1 MTFSLVID
9 LPFIIAVV
17 GGVLAVVDA
26 ITRMRGRG
34 AVLGILQIIAAAL
47 FVLSLFVAGVPLGG
61 TVLALITVVLL
72 ILGLVFRGSSRG
84 SRWLGIVALLL
95 LIAWLVLVPRAIV
108 IPGLNA

>member
-1 MTFSLVID
+1 MTFSLVIN

-17 GGVLAVVDA
+17 GGVLAVVDG
-26 ITRMRGRG
+26 ITRVRGRA
-34 AVLGILQIIAAAL
+34 AVLGILQIVAAAL
-47 FVLSLFVAGVPLGG
+47 FVLSLFVAGVPLGS

-72 ILGLVFRGSSRG
+72 ILGLVFRGSSRR
-84 SRWLGIVALLL
+84 SSWLGIVALLL